1 MRTFLLLALL
11 PIAAEAQL
19 VIYAVNGSTQT
30 VVGSTYQFGQVGLA
44 TTSTVQFRVYNTGTA
59 PVSVN
64 VTLGGAGFVLNSQA
78 LPFTIQGNSTV
89 SQTLNFAVAFTP
101 LSTASYS
108 ASLQVNSTSIILLGS
123 GVAAP
128 TLVATAGGCA
138 GSTFS
143 FGSVPAGTTSTCA
156 FTLSNFN
163 PQAVTVPTMAVNGLS
178 FSGPTGVTVP
188 LTLQAGQS
196 VSFSITFAP
205 QAAIV
210 YNGTLAVGTQTYSLT
225 GTGISATLPAPVL
238 AFDSGA
244 FSSAQQRTLT
254 MTIPGGSPVA
264 ASGYVN
270 IAFTPATAVVQKDSG
285 VVFLAGSASSIPFTV
300 AAGATQVLLNGQA
313 SATFGTGT
321 TEGTI
326 TFTVTT
332 TSLLAGD
339 PTTKVTIPGTPVVLD
354 SMTASKQRT
363 GYLDITIAGADNTY
377 SAGQMSFVITDTTGK
392 TLANA
397 SADFSAQFKSYFA
410 NVSNAG
416 SAFSALISFP
426 VVGSVA
432 NIGAVTVTIV
442 NAAGSVSTGS
452 LTFN

>member
-1 MRTFLLLALL
+1 MKKLLLLALL

-19 VIYAVNGSTQT
+19 VIYTVSGNTQT

-44 TTSTVQFRVYNTGTA
+44 STSTVQFRVYNTGNA
-59 PVSVN
+59 AVSVN
-64 VTLGGAGFVLNSQA
+64 VTLGGAGFILNSQA
-78 LPFTIQGNSTV
+78 LPFTIEPNSTL

-128 TLVATAGGCA
+128 TLAATAGCS
-138 GSTFS
+138 GSPFN
-143 FGSVPAGTTSTCA
+143 FGSVQAGAASTCA

-163 PQAVTVPTMAVNGLS
+163 PQAVTVPSIAVNGLG
-178 FSGPTGVTVP
+178 FSGPAGVTAP

-196 VSFSITFAP
+196 VSFSVTFAP

-210 YNGTLAVGTQTYSLT
+210 YNGTLAVGAQTYSLT
-225 GTGISATLPAPVL
+225 GTGISATLPTPVL

-244 FSSAQQRTLT
+244 FASAQQRVLT

-270 IAFTPATAVVQKDSG
+270 MTFTPATAVVQKDTE
-285 VVFLAGSASSIPFTV
+285 VAFVAANATSIPFTV
-300 AAGATQVLLNGQA
+300 AAGSAQVLLNGLG
-313 SATFGTGT
+313 SAAFATGT

-326 TFTVTT
+326 TFTVTS

-339 PTTKVTIPGTPVVLD
+339 PTTKVTIPGAPVILD
-354 SMTASKQRT
+354 SMTASKERT

-377 SAGQMSFVITDTTGK
+377 SAGQMSFVIADTTGK
-392 TLANA
+392 TLTTA

-410 NVSNAG
+410 GVNNAG
-416 SAFSALISFP
+416 SAFSATISFP
-426 VVGSVA
+426 VIGSVTD
-432 NIGAVTVTIV
+432 IGAVTVSIV
-442 NAAGSVSTGS
+442 NDAGTVSTGS